1 MGCAI
6 MPEKDE
12 TDRVESFFQIQL
24 IGKFCTSS
32 IIEDPKQ
39 NLQNYFQECGIT
51 LNRSDFII
59 IDQSRFGNNTIT
71 IARYVLE
78 YVHNGDP
85 AKKKVC
91 IEGSVTMETDG
102 HGNRHIVISSKTDP
116 FSVNFLTPHSEPS
129 RICGN

>member
-1 MGCAI
+1 

-24 IGKFCTSS
+24 IGKIFTSS
-32 IIEDPKQ
+32 LVESPKQ
-39 NLQNYFQECGIT
+39 NLQNYFQEWGIT

-78 YVHNGDP
+78 YVHNGDT

-116 FSVNFLTPHSEPS
+116 FSVNFLTPHSGPF
-129 RICGN
+129 RLCGN